1 MQMAQKGKNGRTFAF
16 GQELWYTR
24 KKKRG
29 RICMEIRKGTLK
41 DLEAIAAV
49 EAACFPAAE
58 AATAEEF
65 AGRLQQYGDHFWL
78 LWEGERL
85 LAFVDGFCTDTPD
98 LTDEMY
104 ADAALHDENGAWQM
118 IFGVN
123 TLPAYR
129 RNGYA
134 GKLLKRAI
142 AEAKEQGRRGVVL
155 TCKEKLL
162 HYYAKFGFKD
172 EGVSDKSTHGNAVW
186 HQMRLSL

>member
-65 AGRLQQYGDHFWL
+65 AERLQQYGDHFWL
-78 LWEGERL
+78 LDR
-85 LAFVDGFCTDTPD
+85 
-98 LTDEMY
+98 
-104 ADAALHDENGAWQM
+104 
-118 IFGVN
+118 
-123 TLPAYR
+123 
-129 RNGYA
+129 
-134 GKLLKRAI
+134 
-142 AEAKEQGRRGVVL
+142 
-155 TCKEKLL
+155 
-162 HYYAKFGFKD
+162 
-172 EGVSDKSTHGNAVW
+172 KST
-186 HQMRLSL
+186 RLNSSHITRSRMPSSA

>member
-1 MQMAQKGKNGRTFAF
+1 MQMAQKGKTGRTFAF

-85 LAFVDGFCTDTPD
+85 LAFVDGFCTDWPD

-104 ADAALHDENGAWQM
+104 ADASLHRENGAWQM

-123 TLPAYR
+123 TIPTCR
-129 RNGYA
+129 KKGYA
-134 GKLLKRAI
+134 GMLLQCAISDARA
-142 AEAKEQGRRGVVL
+142 QGRKGLVL
-155 TCKEKLL
+155 TCKEALV
-162 HYYAKFGFKD
+162 HYYAKFGFVN
-172 EGVSDKSTHGNAVW
+172 EGVSGSTHGGVVW
-186 HQMRLSL
+186 YQMRLTF

>member
-1 MQMAQKGKNGRTFAF
+1 MQMAQKGKTGRTFAF
-16 GQELWYTR
+16 EQELWYTR

-85 LAFVDGFCTDTPD
+85 LAFVDGFCTDWPD

-104 ADAALHDENGAWQM
+104 ADASLHRENGAWQM

-123 TLPAYR
+123 TIPACR
-129 RNGYA
+129 RQGYA
-134 GKLLKRAI
+134 GQLLQQAI
-142 AEAKEQGRRGVVL
+142 ADARAQGRKGLVL
-155 TCKEKLL
+155 TCKEALV
-162 HYYAKFGFKD
+162 HYYAKFGFVN
-172 EGVSDKSTHGNAVW
+172 EGVSGSTHGGVVW
-186 HQMRLSL
+186 YQMRLKF

>member
-1 MQMAQKGKNGRTFAF
+1 MQMAQKGKTGRTFAF

-85 LAFVDGFCTDTPD
+85 LAFVDGFCTDWPD

-104 ADAALHDENGAWQM
+104 ADASLHRENGAWQM

-123 TLPAYR
+123 TIPACR
-129 RNGYA
+129 RQGYA
-134 GKLLKRAI
+134 GQLLQQAI
-142 AEAKEQGRRGVVL
+142 ADARAQGRKGLVL
-155 TCKEKLL
+155 TCKEALV
-162 HYYAKFGFKD
+162 HYYAKFGFVN
-172 EGVSDKSTHGNAVW
+172 EGVSGSTHGGVMW
-186 HQMRLSL
+186 YQMRLKF